1 MSINKVAITGNLGAD
16 PELRS
21 TAKGTSVLTFRVAVN
36 ERVPDGTG
44 GWEDKAHWF
53 RCAVFG
59 KRAEGLAR
67 ILRKGSHVGV
77 SGKLREETWEKNGER
92 RSTVSIVADEVDTTF
107 TPKAE
112 CAPPPSAEP
121 PASLYDDDI
130 PF

>member
-44 GWEDKAHWF
+44 GWEDKAHLNQ
-53 RCAVFG
+53 CAVFG

-77 SGKLREETWEKNGER
+77 SGKLREETWEKN
-92 RSTVSIVADEVDTTF
+92 VSREQHFFGLDEVDTTF

-112 CAPPPSAEP
+112 SAPPPSAES